1 MKKLFAAFLGLLI
14 INGAFA
20 AVTTAT
26 SHSVNKV
33 VNDTKDGVAGRATPD
48 NILIGVTPQT
58 GRLTTAEG
66 TLLTENQVNN
76 TAVGDLAQKTNNAP
90 TEKINANTDNLTVL
104 KRDKLVIP
112 GNPAG
117 DGHCENG
124 DECGYVTTTNSAT
137 ANSTSD
143 KVWVRIT
150 RCTANGVCEE

>member
-1 MKKLFAAFLGLLI
+1 MKKLFAALAGLLI

-20 AVTTAT
+20 TILTAT
-26 SHSVNKV
+26 NKSVDKV
-33 VNDTKDGVAGRATPD
+33 VTDTRNGVAGRATSD
-48 NILIGVTPQT
+48 GVLVGVTPQT

-66 TLLTENQVNN
+66 TALTENQVNS
-76 TAVGDLAQKTNNAP
+76 TTVGDLAQKTGNAP

-104 KRDKLVIP
+104 KRDKLVVP

-124 DECGYVTTTNSAT
+124 DLCGYVTTSNSAT

-150 RCTANGVCEE
+150 RCTANGDCEE